1 MVHLFLLVL
10 KSRFSIDYCNHIKSY
25 ENPALVIFHWCHPQF
40 PSSSHW
46 PPAAPSA
53 LAALR
58 PDGSGAW
65 ARLAG
70 WARPRWSR
78 RRGGWEPWPGK
89 LWRDQGWLL
98 GSLPFIII
106 GDDYPIT
113 IGFTTLWFII
123 IPFIYYGV
131 YHIVPLL
138 LGMTMIDYCREWTMN
153 IVLSLIWLKGHGHT
167 PKLLRYSR
175 KSVMNHICTIIL
187 EGDNQ
192 SGKLPESIIQGALLA
207 VSKTS
212 SIRVPCSETFASRI
226 GESDV

>member
-1 MVHLFLLVL
+1 MPSPVSIV
-10 KSRFSIDYCNHIKSY
+10 KS
-25 ENPALVIFHWCHPQF
+25 PATCGP
-40 PSSSHW
+40 
-46 PPAAPSA
+46 
-53 LAALR
+53 LR
-58 PDGSGAW
+58 PGSASARRFGRVGA
-65 ARLAG
+65 ARRLGTATLIATPGRMRAMAG
-70 WARPRWSR
+70 EAVEGSR
-78 RRGGWEPWPGK
+78 MIIGQFTIYYYW
-89 LWRDQGWLL
+89 GWL
-98 GSLPFIII
+98 SHY
-106 GDDYPIT
+106 YPIT
-113 IGFTTLWFII
+113 IGFTTLLWFII